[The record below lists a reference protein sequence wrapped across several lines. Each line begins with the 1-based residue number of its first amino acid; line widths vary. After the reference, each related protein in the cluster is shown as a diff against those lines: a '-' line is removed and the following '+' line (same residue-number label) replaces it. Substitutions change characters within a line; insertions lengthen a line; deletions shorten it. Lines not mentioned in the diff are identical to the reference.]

1 MTEIRP
7 TLTAGRRGDL
17 QQINKWSSDS
27 NDLVRFLAELSREV
41 LCETEFDRLMTRFA
55 EVVNTRV
62 CPTRFA
68 LFDVVAQSGMPN
80 KLVASRFK
88 FRKDRS
94 LSRENLAQLGAL
106 LATTIEASQASS
118 DGVQNLNT
126 VDFRCQ
132 YLMLGDA
139 QFQRWVLALTHDSV
153 ESQEISR
160 ANTVLDFL
168 GRQLQLATAWTC
180 RLDSTQSQLYRDDLT
195 GLYNTRY
202 MEEVLEKEVRRAI
215 RFGSHFCVFFVD
227 LDNLKEV
234 NDRHGHLTGSS
245 VLKQFAEL
253 LRLELREV
261 DSLIRYGGDEYIVL
275 LLGADAKVGAM
286 VAERLR
292 KRIDQHPFLT
302 DAGRQL
308 HITCSI
314 GVAAFPE
321 HGRSRD
327 QLLKT
332 ADECMYRG
340 KRTGKNQ
347 VIIADP
353 LGISDASSRS
363 KA

>member
-1 MTEIRP
+1 M
-7 TLTAGRRGDL
+7 
-17 QQINKWSSDS
+17 QWS
-27 NDLVRFLAELSREV
+27 NDAGQLVGFLAELSRDV
-41 LCETEFDRLMTRFA
+41 LRESDFDRLMVRFA

-62 CPTRFA
+62 CPARFA
-68 LFDVVAQSGMPN
+68 LFDVVAQSG
-80 KLVASRFK
+80 KAYQLVASRLK

-94 LSRENLAQLGAL
+94 LIRESLDQIGPLISSA
-106 LATTIEASQASS
+106 IESSQSSS
-118 DGVQNLNT
+118 DGIQSLKILEK
-126 VDFRCQ
+126 RYQ

-139 QFQRWVLALTHDSV
+139 QFQRWVLALLPEPH
-153 ESQEISR
+153 EPAEWSQID
-160 ANTVLDFL
+160 ALLDFL
-168 GRQLQLATAWTC
+168 GRQIQLATAWTC
-180 RLDSTQSQLYRDDLT
+180 KLDNTQSQLYRDDLT

-215 RFGSHFCVFFVD
+215 RFGSRFCVFFVD

-245 VLKQFAEL
+245 VLKQFADL

-292 KRIDQHPFLT
+292 IRIDQHQFMT
-302 DAGRQL
+302 DAGKKL

-321 HGRSRD
+321 HGKSRD
-327 QLLKT
+327 QLLKV
-332 ADECMYRG
+332 ADDCMYRG
-340 KRTGKNQ
+340 KKTGKNQ

-353 LGISDASSRS
+353 VSIADASQRS
-363 KA
+363 KS